1 MEAKRGLGKGEKD
14 RRPPSERTEQ
24 KGGRRARTPQR
35 GPGRVTGQSASRHLR
50 ALKRTGA
57 PRAGL
62 PEQHRFPPRP
72 QIKPKRSTAPRS
84 RSAEELDEAWRG
96 FAAPLSGPGRRAAR
110 WAPGALTARCGSGSL
125 PAGGGQ
131 LQEVPQ
137 KPPARGAALRRRGRP
152 RGSAQ
157 PLRRWPLMGGRPEPS
172 PPAER
177 GSFGPGGVRGPGGRA
192 RSVALPLRQPP
203 TAKTFLRPAEP
214 KTNRVRRTP
223 RPARPRASPRPS
235 GARPRGSRGARLSP
249 APSFTFSAAAAIVTG
264 NLPGVTAAALPGKG
278 RGSEGGAVLS
288 GAPTIGKARRP
299 ASEWTT
305 AQAREADPRLR
316 TALREAAAEDE
327 RPPSSGC
334 GAQGSE
340 GGRRGEGSG
349 GLL

>member
-1 MEAKRGLGKGEKD
+1 MSHTNTFVWDLDCLVFFPPSVNNTDHRTMEAKRGLGKGEKD
-14 RRPPSERTEQ
+14 RRPPSECTEQ

-203 TAKTFLRPAEP
+203 TAKTFLRP
-214 KTNRVRRTP
+214 
-223 RPARPRASPRPS
+223 
-235 GARPRGSRGARLSP
+235 
-249 APSFTFSAAAAIVTG
+249 SA
-264 NLPGVTAAALPGKG
+264 
-278 RGSEGGAVLS
+278 
-288 GAPTIGKARRP
+288 
-299 ASEWTT
+299 
-305 AQAREADPRLR
+305 Q
-316 TALREAAAEDE
+316 
-327 RPPSSGC
+327 RPP
-334 GAQGSE
+334 
-340 GGRRGEGSG
+340 
-349 GLL
+349 